1 MRSAPAVL
9 IVMLLVAPLSRNA
22 IAQDQTLAHG
32 KQVFDLW
39 CSACHKRLNPG
50 DLPVAGTSSLQRKY
64 GDTKP
69 AALEQ
74 RTDLTAANI
83 RVIVRHGLKSM
94 PASRKTEISDADLDA
109 LVAYLTTGKN

>member
-1 MRSAPAVL
+1 MRSTRTLL
-9 IVMLLVAPLSRNA
+9 IVMLLAAPL
-22 IAQDQTLAHG
+22 AQKAAAEDLALAHG
-32 KQVFDLW
+32 KQMFELW

-74 RTDLTAANI
+74 RTDLSAATI
-83 RVIVRHGLKSM
+83 RTIVRHGTKSM

-109 LVAYLTTGKN
+109 LVTYLTARKN

>member
-1 MRSAPAVL
+1 MRSTQAFL
-9 IVMLLVAPLSRNA
+9 LVMLLVAPLSRNA
-22 IAQDQTLAHG
+22 VAEDLALVHG

-74 RTDLTAANI
+74 RTDLSPATI
-83 RVIVRHGLKSM
+83 RTIVRHGTKSM

-109 LVAYLTTGKN
+109 LVAYLTARKN

>member
-1 MRSAPAVL
+1 MHKFLV
-9 IVMLLVAPLSRNA
+9 VMLLAAPLAQNAAADDAA
-22 IAQDQTLAHG
+22 IARG
-32 KQVFDLW
+32 KQVFQLW

-74 RTDLTAANI
+74 RTDLSPVTI
-83 RVIVRHGLKSM
+83 RTIVRHGIKSM
-94 PASRKTEISDADLDA
+94 PASRKTEISDADLYA
-109 LVAYLTTGKN
+109 LVAYLTAKHGGEQ

>member
-1 MRSAPAVL
+1 MRPAQTFL
-9 IVMLLVAPLSRNA
+9 IVMLLAAPLAQNA
-22 IAQDQTLAHG
+22 AAEDLARG

-64 GDTKP
+64 GETKP

-74 RTDLTAANI
+74 RTDLSPATV
-83 RVIVRHGLKSM
+83 RTIVRHGVKSM

-109 LVAYLTTGKN
+109 LVAYLTARKN